1 MASRHRLQRLA
12 SPSRT
17 VSALIHLAGILS
29 FSASF
34 RYLVLNPSPVSDSFG
49 GQFQYLTILGL
60 TASLLTFTIG
70 LAADLTDNPRLFA
83 IKNRLSVGSA
93 PLEVLVSIL
102 YWGLTAIDKTLVVP
116 PDLILPFLPD
126 FGFHAMPAI
135 MMTLDLLLL
144 SPPWTIRA
152 YPAMALSLVLAFLYW
167 GWVEYCFS
175 KNGWYPYPIFGLLS
189 TWQRVML
196 FTISATLMTGSTMAL
211 KYVYGKLNGIE
222 ELKEEGKH
230 PLKAE

>member
-1 MASRHRLQRLA
+1 MAQLHPLQRLA

-17 VSALIHLAGILS
+17 ISAVIHLIGILS
-29 FSASF
+29 FCASF
-34 RYLVLNPSPVSDSFG
+34 RYLVMYPTPISESYG
-49 GQFQYLTILGL
+49 GQFQFLTIIGL
-60 TASLLTFTIG
+60 AASLLTFTIG
-70 LAADLTDNPRLFA
+70 LLADLTGSSRLFA

-116 PDLILPFLPD
+116 PDLELPFLPD

-135 MMTLDLLLL
+135 MMSLDLLLL

-152 YPAMALSLVLAFLYW
+152 YHAMALSMVTAFLYW

-175 KNGWYPYPIFGLLS
+175 KNGWYPYPIFDLLS
-189 TWQRVML
+189 TWERVML
-196 FTISATLMTGSTMAL
+196 FTISACLMTGSTMAL
-211 KYVYGKLNGIE
+211 KWVYGKLNGIE
-222 ELKEEGKH
+222 ELKEEAKN
-230 PLKAE
+230 PLKVD